1 MPPFFYF
8 GLENGLL
15 CTKLHTFVMLSEEH
29 SAKSNRKGICQIKF
43 SKKDSAIFIKITVP
57 FIFYTQFLPYI
68 CIAL

>member
-29 SAKSNRKGICQIKF
+29 SAKSKNLI
-43 SKKDSAIFIKITVP
+43 
-57 FIFYTQFLPYI
+57 
-68 CIAL
+68 